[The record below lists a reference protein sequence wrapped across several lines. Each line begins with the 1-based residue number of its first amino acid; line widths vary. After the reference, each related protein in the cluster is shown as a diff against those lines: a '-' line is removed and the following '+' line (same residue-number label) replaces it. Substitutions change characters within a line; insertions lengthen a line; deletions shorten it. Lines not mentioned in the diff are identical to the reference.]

1 MRNIIRADIY
11 RIIRGKGLYITLAV
25 FLAVIALQVTSG
37 ANMNTGISYST
48 VETFSTIEDFE
59 NLESLDPADL
69 FHPPT
74 GVEAPFKA
82 MEEAHNTLYFM
93 MPLIIFIV
101 AADFNSGAAKNTL
114 ACGVSRAKYYCS
126 KLILSCACCALLLAA
141 YIIISTLAATAI
153 NGFGG
158 VFDGEYV
165 LNALKI
171 FLPQLWLCIAGVFVG
186 NFFAFVFRRS
196 SAFIGIYIAF
206 LLIPSILIFILSF
219 ISDVFEKLYDFE
231 LTMSIGVLTQINSM
245 PPGDIARV
253 LAVGAGYIAVAS
265 IGGFLIFKKAEI
277 K

>member
-1 MRNIIRADIY
+1 MKSIIRADIY
-11 RIIRGKGLYITLAV
+11 RIVRGKGLYITLAV
-25 FLAVIALQVTSG
+25 FLAVIVLQVASG

-48 VETFSTIEDFE
+48 VETLSTIEDLE
-59 NLESLDPADL
+59 SLESLDPADL
-69 FHPPT
+69 FNPPT
-74 GVEAPFKA
+74 GVEAPFRA
-82 MEEAHNTLYFM
+82 MGESHNILYFM

-126 KLILSCACCALLLAA
+126 KLILSCACCALLLVA

-158 VFDGEYV
+158 VFDGEYT
-165 LNALKI
+165 LNVLKI
-171 FLPQLWLCIAGVFVG
+171 FLPQLWLCLAGIFVG

-206 LLIPSILIFILSF
+206 LLIPSVLIFILSF
-219 ISDVFEKLYDFE
+219 ISDIFEKLYDFE
-231 LTMSIGVLTQINSM
+231 LTMSIGVMTQISSM
-245 PPGDIARV
+245 PTGDIARTM
-253 LAVGAGYIAVAS
+253 AVGAGYIAAAA
-265 IGGFLIFKKAEI
+265 IGGFLIFRKADI